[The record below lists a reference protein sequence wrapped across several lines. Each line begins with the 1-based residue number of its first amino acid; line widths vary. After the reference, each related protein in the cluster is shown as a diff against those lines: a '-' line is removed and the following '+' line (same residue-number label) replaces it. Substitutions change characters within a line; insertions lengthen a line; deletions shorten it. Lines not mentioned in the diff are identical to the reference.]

1 MMIPKSI
8 RWRLPLS
15 YAGIALLATLALGG
29 AMLAI
34 LRAYYLERERAF
46 LDSNA
51 QALSEIIVDME
62 RIGAPL
68 SIREQYAQGYSFLA
82 QSRVRVLDE
91 NQQVIIDSGSPDTA
105 ELPSFAAIGLEAVD
119 LAQFPAELIEES
131 GVAFGFFEVGGELM
145 LSDSITG
152 AQSIALPPLPA
163 VGTPL
168 NFSSES
174 EGEQNGRHSSL
185 IALWPIYDENNE
197 ISGYIE
203 LSEGPAYGTQ
213 ILSIV
218 VRGWLIASGIA
229 VLLAAVVGWFASRR
243 ITQPLLA
250 LNQATMAMSE
260 GTFSVRADADRADE
274 LGQLANS
281 FNHMAGYVEETI
293 ATLRRFVSDAA
304 HELHTPLTALQT
316 NLELTENESDA
327 AERRDLLEQAQTQ
340 VSRLEDL
347 TNNLLALSRIES
359 GMVDKGLTT
368 VNLTTLVQETS
379 ELYASHAEQMGVI
392 FALDVGE
399 RPVFVQG
406 NDSQLRRAVGNLLD
420 NAIKFTPSQGTV
432 TVVLTEENGQACLS
446 VTDNGIGIP
455 TEELPRLFSRFHR
468 GLNAAAYPGSGL
480 GLAIVKAIVEAHG
493 GKVEGESNGLGQ
505 GSKFVISLTLHAS

>member
-1 MMIPKSI
+1 MIPKSI

-51 QALSEIIVDME
+51 QALSAIVVDME
-62 RIGAPL
+62 RIGAPQ
-68 SIREQYAQGYSFLA
+68 SIKEQYAQGFSFLA

-91 NQQVIIDSGSPDTA
+91 NQQVIIDSGSPETIIF
-105 ELPSFAAIGLEAVD
+105 PSFTTIGLEAVD
-119 LAQFPAELIEES
+119 LVQLPEELTETS

-145 LSDSITG
+145 ISDSITG
-152 AQSIALPPLPA
+152 TQSISLPPLAA

-168 NFSSES
+168 TFSSES
-174 EGEQNGRHSSL
+174 ETEQNGRRSSL
-185 IALWPIYDENNE
+185 VALWPIYDADNQ

-213 ILSIV
+213 ILTSV

-229 VLLAAVVGWFASRR
+229 VLLAAGVGWFASRR

-260 GTFSVRADADRADE
+260 GTFSVRADAERADE

-281 FNHMAGYVEETI
+281 FNQMAGYVEETI
-293 ATLRRFVSDAA
+293 ATLRRFVTDAA
-304 HELHTPLTALQT
+304 HELGTPLTALQT
-316 NLELTENESDA
+316 NLELTEDEPNA
-327 AERRDLLEQAQTQ
+327 AERRDLLAQAKTQ
-340 VSRLEDL
+340 VSRLEDM

-359 GMVDKGLTT
+359 GMVDEGLTA
-368 VNLTTLVQETS
+368 VNLAALVQETS
-379 ELYASHAEQMGVI
+379 ELYASQAEQAGVT
-392 FALDVGE
+392 FTLDVGE
-399 RPVFVQG
+399 RPIFVQG
-406 NDSQLRRAVGNLLD
+406 NDGQLRQALGNLLD
-420 NAIKFTPSQGTV
+420 NAIKFTPPQGAV
-432 TVVLTEENGQACLS
+432 TVILAEEDGQACLS
-446 VTDNGIGIP
+446 VTDEGIGIP
-455 TEELPRLFSRFHR
+455 AEELPRLFSRFHR
-468 GLNAAAYPGSGL
+468 GLNAAAYPGNGL
-480 GLAIVKAIVEAHG
+480 GLAIVKAIMDVHG
-493 GKVEGESNGLGQ
+493 GNVGVESNGQDQ
-505 GSKFVISLTLHAS
+505 GSLFVISLASR

>member
-1 MMIPKSI
+1 MIPKSI

-51 QALSEIIVDME
+51 QTLSAIIVDME
-62 RIGAPL
+62 RIGAPQ
-68 SIREQYAQGYSFLA
+68 SITEQYAQGFSFMA

-105 ELPSFAAIGLEAVD
+105 EFPSFATIGLETVD
-119 LAQFPAELIEES
+119 LAQLPEELTEVS
-131 GVAFGFFEVGGELM
+131 GVAFGFFEVGGELFI
-145 LSDSITG
+145 SDSATG
-152 AQSIALPPLPA
+152 TQSISLPPLPV

-168 NFSSES
+168 NFGSEL
-174 EGEQNGRHSSL
+174 EAKQNGRHSSL
-185 IALWPIYDENNE
+185 TALWPIYDADNQ

-213 ILSIV
+213 ILRSV

-229 VLLAAVVGWFASRR
+229 ILLAAVVGWFASRR
-243 ITQPLLA
+243 ITQPLMA

-260 GTFSVRADADRADE
+260 GTFSVRADAERADE
-274 LGQLANS
+274 LGQLALS
-281 FNHMAGYVEETI
+281 FNQMAGYVEETI

-327 AERRDLLEQAQTQ
+327 AERHDLLEQAQKQ

-359 GMVDKGLTT
+359 GKVVEGLST
-368 VNLTTLVQETS
+368 VNLTALVQETS
-379 ELYASHAEQMGVI
+379 ELYASQAEQAGLI
-392 FALDVGE
+392 FTLDVGE
-399 RPVFVQG
+399 RPIFVQG
-406 NDSQLRRAVGNLLD
+406 NDGQLRQAVGNLLD
-420 NAIKFTPSQGTV
+420 NAIKFTPSQGAV
-432 TVVLTEENGQACLS
+432 TVILAEEDGQAYLS
-446 VTDNGIGIP
+446 VTDSGIGIP
-455 TEELPRLFSRFHR
+455 NEELPRLFSRFHR
-468 GLNAAAYPGSGL
+468 GLNAAAYPGNGL
-480 GLAIVKAIVEAHG
+480 GLAIVKAIMEVHG
-493 GKVEGESNGLGQ
+493 GTVGVESNGQDQ
-505 GSKFVISLTLHAS
+505 GSVFVISLASR